1 MLNKPLF
8 WLIINLTVGVRSNVM
23 KINQLSKLTNV
34 LSKTI
39 RYYEE
44 IGLLPK
50 PSRNSNGYREYN
62 LADVDNLIFIRR
74 CRELQIPLEQ
84 IKVLIAVQSDK
95 TSSCLEVDLLIDQQ
109 LKKVRRTISELTLLE
124 KTLHTLST
132 SCSNDIIGECE
143 ILKNLNKEST
153 EHLSANALLKN

>member
-132 SCSNDIIGECE
+132 SCSNNIIGECE
-143 ILKNLNKEST
+143 ILKKLNKEST
-153 EHLSANALLKN
+153 EHLSETPY